1 MKVFAVLLLATVA
14 VGHYPTLY
22 PDAEVQTQ
30 QSEWRQFYKFAVAKA
45 MESCLGKDTV
55 NKYTVNMKK
64 AVAKCQQQE
73 APELDLPPYRSMYK
87 FVNTMIK
94 SADAMDQFKFQ
105 MMFNTMRHMNNEYD
119 NYDNYDN
126 YNNKHQTGDH
136 WLQQQFMK
144 YKMHQM
150 MKEYMHEDSY
160 NHDNSEYKVRPYSLN
175 HKSNNF
181 DWMKNN
187 KMGNFE
193 MMKMMKEIMK
203 ENRYDNKHEMM
214 KMVKNFF
221 GNEYNNNQYDMME
234 KYFKN
239 ENEID
244 AFEMMKMMMEF
255 SGDESKMD
263 MSQMMHSMEK
273 MYGNDYK
280 MSEHD
285 MMKMMNE
292 KNFDSQN
299 FKSENYAPPQARYRF
314 KRGAYNT
321 HRRDNEQV
329 QRLDKGD
336 RLFAKLQEQKR
347 EHQDHVGNMTC
358 VLKETRVLN
367 KDNKIDVQ
375 GLKKYMQQY
384 TMPSPWF
391 KKNFE
396 ELMDV
401 CYETAVNLPAD
412 VVDEQVIEG
421 DFGTINFAQV
431 RTFMKC
437 CKEGKRRL
445 CMNQDTKNKIES
457 NFGPINTILKETKLT
472 EYQLF
477 PLVQEMLQ
485 GEESEYLT
493 MI

>member
-1 MKVFAVLLLATVA
+1 
-14 VGHYPTLY
+14 
-22 PDAEVQTQ
+22 
-30 QSEWRQFYKFAVAKA
+30 
-45 MESCLGKDTV
+45 
-55 NKYTVNMKK
+55 
-64 AVAKCQQQE
+64 
-73 APELDLPPYRSMYK
+73 
-87 FVNTMIK
+87 
-94 SADAMDQFKFQ
+94 
-105 MMFNTMRHMNNEYD
+105 
-119 NYDNYDN
+119 
-126 YNNKHQTGDH
+126 
-136 WLQQQFMK
+136 
-144 YKMHQM
+144 
-150 MKEYMHEDSY
+150 
-160 NHDNSEYKVRPYSLN
+160 
-175 HKSNNF
+175 
-181 DWMKNN
+181 
-187 KMGNFE
+187 
-193 MMKMMKEIMK
+193 MMKEIMK

-292 KNFDSQN
+292 K
-299 FKSENYAPPQARYRF
+299 
-314 KRGAYNT
+314 
-321 HRRDNEQV
+321 V

-445 CMNQDTKNKIES
+445 CMDQDTKNKIES

>member
-1 MKVFAVLLLATVA
+1 MGTRRMKVFAVLLLASMA

-64 AVAKCQQQE
+64 AVAKCQQEE

-87 FVNTMIK
+87 FVNTIIK
-94 SADAMDQFKFQ
+94 SADQMDQFKMK
-105 MMFNTMRHMNNEYD
+105 MMFHTMRQMSNHYNND
-119 NYDNYDN
+119 NYDDYDH
-126 YNNKHQTGDH
+126 YNNKHH
-136 WLQQQFMK
+136 SESNWLQEQFRK

-150 MKEYMHEDSY
+150 MKEMMHGNFDDSE
-160 NHDNSEYKVRPYSLN
+160 SVQFKPYSMD
-175 HKSNNF
+175 HG
-181 DWMKNN
+181 MKNN
-187 KMGNFE
+187 QMKKFE
-193 MMKMMKEIMK
+193 MMKMMKDMMK
-203 ENRYDNKHEMM
+203 DNRYSDSFNQHEMM
-214 KMVKNFF
+214 
-221 GNEYNNNQYDMME
+221 
-234 KYFKN
+234 
-239 ENEID
+239 
-244 AFEMMKMMMEF
+244 MKF
-255 SGDESKMD
+255 SGDESNID

-280 MSEHD
+280 MNEHD

-292 KNFDSQN
+292 KNFESHE
-299 FKSENYAPPQARYRF
+299 SYAPPQARHNRY
-314 KRGAYNT
+314 KRQAYNPQARNT
-321 HRRDNEQV
+321 E

-347 EHQDHVGNMTC
+347 EHEEHVGNMTC
-358 VLKETRVLN
+358 VLKETKVLN
-367 KDNKIDVQ
+367 KENKIDVQ
-375 GLKKYMQQY
+375 SLKQYMQQY
-384 TMPSPWF
+384 TLPSPWF

-396 ELMDV
+396 ELVDI

-412 VVDEQVIEG
+412 VVEDQVIEG
-421 DFGTINFAQV
+421 DFGTVNFAQV

-457 NFGPINTILKETKLT
+457 NFGPINSILKETKLT
-472 EYQLF
+472 EFQLF